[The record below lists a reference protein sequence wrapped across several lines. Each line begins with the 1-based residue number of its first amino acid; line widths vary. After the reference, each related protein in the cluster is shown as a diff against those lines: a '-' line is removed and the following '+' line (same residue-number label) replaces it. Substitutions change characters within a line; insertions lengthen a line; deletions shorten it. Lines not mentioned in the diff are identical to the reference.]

1 MKKKEIYKRRLDQLN
16 ADVAENNRRVRG
28 HSRGWEKEA
37 EAKMDPWRRLS
48 NPDPGGLGGKTYLHS
63 GIVERPRSKSPE
75 EQIDRL
81 PGYAKKG
88 RLTRAGKK
96 SRKQLRNIVARE
108 KEAKAK
114 GLTEYELLKG
124 KEGGK
129 KLRKK
134 SIKGI
139 LEEQGY

>member
-1 MKKKEIYKRRLDQLN
+1 MKKKKIYKKRLEQQR
-16 ADVAENNRRVRG
+16 ADTAEHNRRVRG
-28 HSRGWEKEA
+28 YSTQEEKEA

-75 EQIDRL
+75 EQIDRIT
-81 PGYAKKG
+81 GYAKKG

>member
-1 MKKKEIYKRRLDQLN
+1 MKKKEIYKRRLNQLN

-28 HSRGWEKEA
+28 HSRGWEKKA

-63 GIVERPRSKSPE
+63 GIVERPRSKSAE

-81 PGYAKKG
+81 TRYAKKG